1 MTNQGQMRLFPFPL
15 LVFRRNN
22 VRALKN
28 GERLLRQKP
37 GSLGNLETLQQQIA
51 QITTLTTGLWIWRRY
66 GSGAAIRYLM
76 GLSLALLTQ
85 RMFLVTL
92 MRKTGQIQGSLA
104 DVLTLSRATT
114 GSILLGLVASGIRD
128 RRGQAGRASW
138 LLLLFAATVT
148 DWLDGPLARWIG
160 ATRLGKTLDI
170 EADSWLTLWSA
181 ASAISWGDLPS
192 WCLVPPLLRYLDPLL
207 DGSRRELSQ
216 GGGPW
221 WSRLTGSSQM
231 VLFLA
236 ALSPLRWP
244 WRKQSLIAA
253 SALVSGAQATALLV
267 LLWRKLR
274 ER

>member
-76 GLSLALLTQ
+76 GLSLALLAQ

-236 ALSPLRWP
+236 ALSPWRWP